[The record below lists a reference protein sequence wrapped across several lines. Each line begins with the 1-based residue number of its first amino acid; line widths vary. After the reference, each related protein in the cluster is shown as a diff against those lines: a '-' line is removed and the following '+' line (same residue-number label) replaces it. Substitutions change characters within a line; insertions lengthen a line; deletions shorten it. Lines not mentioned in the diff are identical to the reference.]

1 MAGRWKLVFFIGL
14 CIASV
19 LAAAYS
25 GSIAYKREF
34 FSAQPYIPSVAASGV
49 EVPRAKDY
57 AALRDE
63 IIALTRKGSES
74 GTIHLESYEGD
85 VAQDLRRVCDEVKT
99 ATPVGAYAVETIHGD
114 YTRVLTYYDV
124 KINIGYNRGI
134 DEINAIVE
142 INSQDELTDN
152 IRKAISERKE
162 SLAVLCMYYTP
173 EILDVHAA
181 LKSMKFDLP
190 YTVYGLDKYAMSL
203 FPSEGIHRIIK
214 IDFSYYEGSDMS
226 REKIS
231 LAQSAVDEL
240 AAAADGLSGR
250 ALVEKIC
257 EMISSGVTLIQSSA
271 AENALPYSVLI
282 NKTGTAEGLA
292 ITLNQVLAS
301 TGTYSAVIEGEL
313 NGKPHFWNKAFV
325 EGGWK
330 YVDLSRGIILSSQE
344 EMLGYKWEDMQ

>member
-25 GSIAYKREF
+25 GSIVYKREF
-34 FSAQPYIPSVAASGV
+34 FSAQPYIPSVAASGA

-57 AALRDE
+57 TSLRDE
-63 IIALTRKGSES
+63 IIALTRKGIES

-85 VAQDLRRVCDEVKT
+85 VASDLRRVCDDVKT
-99 ATPVGAYAVETIHGD
+99 ATPVGAYAVETIHAD

-124 KINIGYNRGI
+124 KINIGYNRGL
-134 DEINAIVE
+134 DEINSIVE
-142 INSQDELTDN
+142 INSQDELIAN
-152 IRKAISERKE
+152 IRKAISDRKE

-173 EILDVHAA
+173 EIVDVHAA
-181 LKSMKFDLP
+181 LKSMRFDLP
-190 YTVYGLDKYAMSL
+190 YTVYGLDKYTTSF
-203 FPSEGIHRIIK
+203 FPTEGIHRIIR
-214 IDFSYYEGSDMS
+214 IDFSYYEGSDVS
-226 REKIS
+226 REKS
-231 LAQSAVDEL
+231 ALAQGVVNELVSAT
-240 AAAADGLSGR
+240 DGLRGR

-257 EMISSGVTLIQSSA
+257 EMMSSSVTVIQSGA
-271 AENALPYSVLI
+271 AEHALPYSVLI

-330 YVDLSRGIILSSQE
+330 HVDLSRGIILSSQD
-344 EMLGYKWEDMQ
+344 EMVGYKWEDIQ